1 MLRVGLTGGLGSG
14 KSTVAELLKQKGA
27 FLIEADEL
35 GRKLMEPGQQVFA
48 QIVAHFGTHVIAP
61 NGQLDRAL
69 LAKIAFEEER
79 VQELNA
85 IIHPAVIEAQAE
97 WMRTIL
103 RKHPETIAVV
113 ESALIFEVERDARL
127 RGEREGLLADWRRR
141 FDRIVVVTA
150 PDEIRVARYV
160 AKLTPP
166 GLTGKALTSVQ
177 QKLTDDARARIAQ
190 QIPQD
195 EKARRADIVVD
206 NNSDEASLHQKVDLL
221 WERLKEIQNSSGPA
235 H

>member
-1 MLRVGLTGGLGSG
+1 VLRVGLTGGLGSG

-48 QIVAHFGTHVIAP
+48 QIVARFGDKIIEP
-61 NGQLDRAL
+61 NGELDRAQ
-69 LAKIAFEEER
+69 LAKIAFTDGR

-97 WMRTIL
+97 WMRSII
-103 RKHPETIAVV
+103 RKNPNAIAVV

-150 PDEIRVARYV
+150 PDEVRIARYV

-166 GLTGKALTSVQ
+166 GLTGKALASVQ
-177 QKLTDDARARIAQ
+177 QKLTADARARIAQ
-190 QIPQD
+190 QITQE
-195 EKARRADIVVD
+195 EKAQRADIIIIND
-206 NNSDEASLHQKVDLL
+206 GDEAALDDKVEKL
-221 WERLKEIQNSSGPA
+221 WLRLKNIQHSTGPGE
-235 H
+235 

>member
-14 KSTVAELLKQKGA
+14 KSTVAEILETKGA
-27 FLIEADEL
+27 YVIEADEL
-35 GRKLMEPGQQVFA
+35 GRKLMKPGQQVFA
-48 QIVAHFGTHVIAP
+48 QLVAHFGNKIIEP
-61 NGQLDRAL
+61 NGELDRAQ

-97 WMRTIL
+97 WMRSII
-103 RKHPETIAVV
+103 RKNPNAIAVV

-150 PDEIRVARYV
+150 PDEMRVSRYV

-177 QKLTDDARARIAQ
+177 QKLTADARARIAK

-195 EKARRADIVVD
+195 EKAQRADLVLIND
-206 NNSDEASLHQKVDLL
+206 GDEAALEDKVEKL
-221 WERLKEIQNSSGPA
+221 WQRLKNIQHSTGPGE
-235 H
+235 

>member
-14 KSTVAELLKQKGA
+14 KSTVAARLREKGA

-48 QIVAHFGTHVIAP
+48 QIIAHFGTHVIAP
-61 NGQLDRAL
+61 TGQLDRAL

-97 WMRTIL
+97 WMRSII
-103 RKHPETIAVV
+103 RKNPDAIAVV

-150 PDEIRVARYV
+150 PDETRVTRYV
-160 AKLTPP
+160 ARLTPP
-166 GLTGKALTSVQ
+166 GLTGKALASVQ
-177 QKLTDDARARIAQ
+177 QKLTADARARIAQ

-195 EKARRADIVVD
+195 EKAQRADFVIVNNGSEAALSREVD
-206 NNSDEASLHQKVDLL
+206 NL
-221 WERLKEIQNSSGPA
+221 WTRLQEIQKSTGPS